1 MWWDK
6 LSTKSFMFNYK
17 LTNPIKKIYIICDK
31 VTKMTLF
38 FFKKKKIDLVIGALR
53 QKEIGTKKTTMTV
66 FTCSVSSI
74 TL

>member
-1 MWWDK
+1 
-6 LSTKSFMFNYK
+6 
-17 LTNPIKKIYIICDK
+17 
-31 VTKMTLF
+31 MTLF
-38 FFKKKKIDLVIGALR
+38 FSKKKKIDLVIGALR